1 MNKDRFTIIAGDDF
15 SFKFQY
21 VPNGSTQ
28 PVELPSG
35 YDILMGIYTAAGKPF
50 YTARYDNGSGEIEK
64 DSQDATLLR
73 VHVSHA
79 VSALMS
85 GEMTMEITIFSND
98 HSNVKH
104 ADKIIKIHVEPRNN
118 NDNMGTPSSP
128 SSEPEEPQ
136 QEQTEE

>member
-1 MNKDRFTIIAGDDF
+1 MNKDRFTVIAGDDF

-21 VPNGSTQ
+21 VPNGSTE

-35 YDILMGIYTAAGKPF
+35 YDILMGIYTAAGKLF
-50 YTARYDNGSGEIEK
+50 YRATYDNGNGEIEK

-73 VHVSHA
+73 VHISHS

-85 GEMTMEITIFSND
+85 GEMTMEITIYSND
-98 HSNVKH
+98 QSNVKH

-118 NDNMGTPSSP
+118 NDNMGKPSETP
-128 SSEPEEPQ
+128 EQQ
-136 QEQTEE
+136 QEEE